1 MGLLDIFNTGD
12 PQKDAAISRGLLQA
26 GLQLMQ
32 SKGKFLPALSQG
44 GMAGLGGYEH
54 EVNRQLAAKRIGL
67 QDQYLSN
74 QVDQQKREAALANLP
89 GQFIKPEMRGVDAT
103 GGMETAVENN
113 TVPASMDLQGLVRA
127 YMAAPGG
134 IEKGFALQQALA
146 PKKPEYKTVGKSLVR
161 IGNDDR
167 VDPVFTDPAELADK
181 TPSAVREYEYA
192 RGQGYKGSFDQWDK
206 DRRRAGAS
214 SNNVSVNTGQRG
226 FDNTLKLRGDF
237 RSEPVYKAHQ
247 EMQSAYAQI
256 QQSLKQAS
264 PAGDLAGATKVMKLL
279 DPGSVVRESELG
291 MAMAATGLLDK
302 VTNYADQIIKG
313 VKLNPA
319 QRKDFQNLADKLY
332 AESVKQYN
340 AKRLEYK
347 GIVDRNELNEADVI
361 GAPARTVKRSGTF
374 NGRKVVE
381 YSDGSIEYQD

>member
-12 PQKDAAISRGLLQA
+12 PQKDAAISRGLLSA

-32 SKGKFLPALSQG
+32 SRGKFLPNLGMG
-44 GMAGLGGYEH
+44 GMAGIGGFDQERQ
-54 EVNRQLAAKRIGL
+54 RQLQAKRIGL
-67 QDQYLSN
+67 QDELLQS
-74 QVDQQKREAALANLP
+74 QIDQQKREAELAKLP
-89 GQFIKPEMRGVDAT
+89 GQFVKPEMRGVDAT
-103 GGMETAVENN
+103 GGVDTAVENN
-113 TVPASMDLQGLVRA
+113 TVPASMDLQGLVRGF
-127 YMAAPGG
+127 MAAPGG
-134 IEKGFALQQALA
+134 FERGLALQNALKKPDPKFHSLA
-146 PKKPEYKTVGKSLVR
+146 PGAR
-161 IGNDDR
+161 GI
-167 VDPVFTDPAELADK
+167 FTDGGNVVGAIDNPKDPEDK
-181 TPSAVREYEYA
+181 TTSAMREYQYA
-192 RGQGYKGSFDQWDK
+192 VGQGYKGTFDQWDK

-214 SNNVSVNTGQRG
+214 NVSVNTGQKG

-256 QQSLKQAS
+256 QQSLRQAS

-291 MAMAATGLLDK
+291 MAMAATGLLDR

-313 VKLNPA
+313 HKLNPA
-319 QRKDFQNLADKLY
+319 QRKDFQKLADALY

-340 AKRLEYK
+340 AKRSEYK

-361 GAPARTVKRSGTF
+361 GPAAKTVKRSGTF

>member
-1 MGLLDIFNTGD
+1 VGLLDIFNTGD
-12 PQKDAAISRGLLQA
+12 PEKDAAISRGLLSA

-32 SKGKFLPALSQG
+32 SRGKFLPNLGQG
-44 GMAGLGGYEH
+44 GMAGLGGFDQE
-54 EVNRQLAAKRIGL
+54 RQRQVQAKRIGL
-67 QDQYLSN
+67 QDQLLQS
-74 QVDQQKREAALANLP
+74 QVDQQKREAILANLP
-89 GQFIKPEMRGVDAT
+89 SQYIKPQMQGVDAT
-103 GGMETAVENN
+103 GGAETAVENN
-113 TVPASMDLQGLVRA
+113 TIPASMDLQGLVRGF
-127 YMAAPGG
+127 MQAPGG
-134 IEKGFALQQALA
+134 LERGMALQQAIA
-146 PKKPEYKTVGKSLVR
+146 PKKPEYKTVGNSLVR
-161 IGNDDR
+161 VGNDDSVR
-167 VDPVFTDPAELADK
+167 PVFTEPKEPTDK

-192 RGQGYKGSFDQWDK
+192 RGQGYKGTFDQWDK

-214 SNNVSVNTGQRG
+214 SVSVNTGQKG

-291 MAMAATGLLDK
+291 MAMAATGLLDR

-332 AESVKQYN
+332 QESVKQYN
-340 AKRLEYK
+340 A
-347 GIVDRNELNEADVI
+347 
-361 GAPARTVKRSGTF
+361 
-374 NGRKVVE
+374 
-381 YSDGSIEYQD
+381 